1 MKKVKRYD
9 VQAKRKNTDEKWSE
23 WADTNNYREAVNHAC
38 HVEELG
44 YAAKIVVRDEAV
56 EELRNILGG
65 NSFESADF
73 ADAVLDAGFR
83 KQSEVIGEIMADL
96 DTLIGCHATG
106 EIDDKTLY
114 LLFEKLKK
122 KYNYSEDKNG

>member
-1 MKKVKRYD
+1 MTIPSLSR
-9 VQAKRKNTDEKWSE
+9 ELWS
-23 WADTNNYREAVNHAC
+23 
-38 HVEELG
+38 
-44 YAAKIVVRDEAV
+44 
-56 EELRNILGG
+56 ILGG
-65 NSFESADF
+65 SNSGVEQT
-73 ADAVLDAGFR
+73 DAILDAGFR